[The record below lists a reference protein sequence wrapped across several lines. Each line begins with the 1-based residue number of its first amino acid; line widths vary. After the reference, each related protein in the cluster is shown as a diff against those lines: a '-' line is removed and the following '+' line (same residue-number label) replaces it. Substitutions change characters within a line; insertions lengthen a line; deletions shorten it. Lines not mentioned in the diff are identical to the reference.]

1 MINVKKNLREM
12 IRQSGLEYKELAAR
26 LDVSP
31 QALSNWLCRGNS
43 ISVDHVER
51 ITAALGYR
59 AIDALTYPAK
69 YIDSADRLNECPLY
83 HLNPELFKG
92 ISTKLTCN
100 NNNERAHD

>member
-1 MINVKKNLREM
+1 M

-69 YIDSADRLNECPLY
+69 YIDTADKLAECPLY
-83 HLNPELFKG
+83 HINPDLFKQVPTH
-92 ISTKLTCN
+92 IY
-100 NNNERAHD
+100 NNERAHD